1 MDDLEVKNDKR
12 RLIITSTVIII
23 ILLLVGFGVLRLFYY
38 AYENT
43 MKDRMIDEV
52 YRYESQ
58 IESQI
63 NQDFEMMNTMAAFFG
78 SAENITDEEYF
89 KIIQNVDEENDF
101 VTLGVFDTQGKGLI
115 SDRDAHKVYDISI
128 DDLPEEVKDVINR
141 SIKGEEVMSDG
152 FVGILSEKD
161 VVMFGVPI
169 YSGDSILGC
178 TIASA
183 EISAFSG
190 AVEDN
195 NVLFG
200 SGSMSLIDSKGN
212 FLIRGVD
219 SKVDNQNTSILFQSK
234 ESNLSEDEIEDIIGS
249 MANREQIEFSFTTNG
264 EKYE

>member
-1 MDDLEVKNDKR
+1 MDDLQVKNDKR

-115 SDRDAHKVYDISI
+115 SDRDAHKVYDLSI
-128 DDLPEEVKDVINR
+128 DDLP
-141 SIKGEEVMSDG
+141 
-152 FVGILSEKD
+152 
-161 VVMFGVPI
+161 
-169 YSGDSILGC
+169 
-178 TIASA
+178 
-183 EISAFSG
+183 
-190 AVEDN
+190 
-195 NVLFG
+195 
-200 SGSMSLIDSKGN
+200 
-212 FLIRGVD
+212 
-219 SKVDNQNTSILFQSK
+219 
-234 ESNLSEDEIEDIIGS
+234 
-249 MANREQIEFSFTTNG
+249 
-264 EKYE
+264 

>member
-115 SDRDAHKVYDISI
+115 SDRDAHKVYDLSI

-178 TIASA
+178 TIAST

-200 SGSMSLIDSKGN
+200 PGSMSLIDSKGN

-264 EKYE
+264 KI

>member
-1 MDDLEVKNDKR
+1 MDDLQVKNDKR

-115 SDRDAHKVYDISI
+115 SDRDAHKVYDLSI

-161 VVMFGVPI
+161 VVMFG
-169 YSGDSILGC
+169 S
-178 TIASA
+178 
-183 EISAFSG
+183 
-190 AVEDN
+190 
-195 NVLFG
+195 
-200 SGSMSLIDSKGN
+200 
-212 FLIRGVD
+212 
-219 SKVDNQNTSILFQSK
+219 
-234 ESNLSEDEIEDIIGS
+234 
-249 MANREQIEFSFTTNG
+249 
-264 EKYE
+264 

>member
-1 MDDLEVKNDKR
+1 MDDLQVKNDKR

-63 NQDFEMMNTMAAFFG
+63 NQDFEVMNTMAAFFG

-115 SDRDAHKVYDISI
+115 SDRDAHKVYDLSI

-161 VVMFGVPI
+161 VVMFG
-169 YSGDSILGC
+169 S
-178 TIASA
+178 
-183 EISAFSG
+183 
-190 AVEDN
+190 
-195 NVLFG
+195 
-200 SGSMSLIDSKGN
+200 
-212 FLIRGVD
+212 
-219 SKVDNQNTSILFQSK
+219 
-234 ESNLSEDEIEDIIGS
+234 
-249 MANREQIEFSFTTNG
+249 
-264 EKYE
+264 